1 MEYHIQTRVVKP
13 EGILGVVGK
22 NVPTTTSM

>member
-1 MEYHIQTRVVKP
+1 MQYDIQTRVVKP

-22 NVPTTTSM
+22 NVPTTTSI